1 MPWRLT
7 AISDDRLSIG
17 VEYVAGDGY
26 CTKPVGFR
34 VEKGISSI
42 TVTALSRENG
52 DSVCANS
59 LALRR
64 ATIAL
69 PKSLVVGEA
78 LLHAPVARAWDNPNF
93 FG

>member
-1 MPWRLT
+1 MPWIVT
-7 AISDDRLSIG
+7 AISSDRRSID

-34 VEKGISSI
+34 VEKIESTV
-42 TVTALSRENG
+42 TVTALSRPNG
-52 DSVCANS
+52 DSACGNS
-59 LALRR
+59 LALAR

-69 PKSLVVGEA
+69 PNALITGMT
-78 LLHAPVARAWDNPNF
+78 LLHAPVAMAWDNPRF